1 MVLISLTRKAFSST
15 DHVHNQVSVVFVAVR
30 QEVSIVVFFK
40 KHSLG
45 CKLIQLQS
53 KMITPRSNKCKV
65 SEGHSQSSKQNSTEE
80 LID

>member
-1 MVLISLTRKAFSST
+1 MFKRVI
-15 DHVHNQVSVVFVAVR
+15 
-30 QEVSIVVFFK
+30 IVVFLK
-40 KHSLG
+40 KHNLG

-53 KMITPRSNKCKV
+53 KMITARSNKCKV